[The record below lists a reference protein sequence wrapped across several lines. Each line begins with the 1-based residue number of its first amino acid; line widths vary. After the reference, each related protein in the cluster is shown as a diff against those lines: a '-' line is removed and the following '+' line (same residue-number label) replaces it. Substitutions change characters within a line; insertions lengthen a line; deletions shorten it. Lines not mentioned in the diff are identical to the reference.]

1 MGALPAEDLKD
12 IDKPLSYRE
21 MFKKILDMI
30 EQDREDR
37 AEDRE
42 LLEKFIS
49 TQSEFNQK
57 MEARVGSLEV
67 CNGTQDEAI
76 GTLKKRVDGWNALNS
91 LGVIIASILAA
102 IGLKGS

>member
-42 LLEKFIS
+42 MLEKFVTTQSDFNKAIEQRVRSLEGCNATNTEAIS
-49 TQSEFNQK
+49 T
-57 MEARVGSLEV
+57 V
-67 CNGTQDEAI
+67 
-76 GTLKKRVDGWNALNS
+76 KKRVDGWNALNS

-102 IGLKGS
+102 LGLKGS